1 LLLGLLVA
9 ILFVAQARCPE
20 EYGTRRDGMKIKRF
34 LYSSVIVLIACVA
47 CVPGV
52 VAQIPCGAT
61 VLTPPTLSA
70 NWPQFRFDAAHTGC
84 NPYESVLNATTVGN
98 LVLKWHAY
106 IGLALQST
114 PTEANGVLY
123 VGRPGPQGYV
133 FAFNASTGQQLWGT
147 IAGNDVYGTPA
158 VANGMVYA
166 GTSSGNLAALNA
178 TTGHLLWNYWTG
190 AQIVAAPTVAN
201 GVVYV
206 GSYDHYLH
214 AVNASTGTL
223 KWKYLIGTSIY
234 AAATVANGVVYV
246 GVPDHNVY
254 ALDAETGTLLWTFTT
269 GNYVMN
275 SPAVANGVVYVAS
288 DDLYVYALDARTGAL
303 LWKFGKLL
311 GTPSTVSVS
320 RGVVYFGGPNHLYA
334 LNGRTGAV
342 VWDHFIANGAAG
354 QNFEPV
360 IANGLV
366 YCQFPFDEQ
375 HQDQNGLYALD
386 ANTGATVWQYNDP
399 EWLFDNSPLVVNGV
413 VFAGDVYAF
422 ALPN

>member
-1 LLLGLLVA
+1 
-9 ILFVAQARCPE
+9 
-20 EYGTRRDGMKIKRF
+20 MKMKSI
-34 LYSSVIVLIACVA
+34 LYSSLIVLISFVT
-47 CVPGV
+47 CVPRV
-52 VAQIPCGAT
+52 IAQIPCGAT

-84 NPYESVLNATTVGN
+84 NPYESVLNTTTVGN

-106 IGLALQST
+106 IGVGYQTT

-123 VGRPGPQGYV
+123 IGRPGPQGYV

-147 IAGNDVYGTPA
+147 IVGNDVYGAPA
-158 VANGMVYA
+158 VSNGTVYA
-166 GTSSGNLAALNA
+166 GTSSGNLAALDA

-190 AQIVAAPTVAN
+190 AQIFAPPTVAN

-214 AVNASTGTL
+214 AVNAGTGTL

-288 DDLYVYALDARTGAL
+288 QDDYIYALDARTGAQ

-311 GTPSTVSVS
+311 GNPTTVAVS

-334 LNGRTGAV
+334 LNGRTGTV
-342 VWDHFIANGAAG
+342 VWDHFIANGGAG
-354 QNFEPV
+354 WNFEPV

-366 YCQFPFDEQ
+366 YCQLPFDEQ

-399 EWLFDNSPLVVNGV
+399 EWIFDNSPLVVNGM

-422 ALPN
+422 GLPNQ